1 MVFVEAQEHGP
12 INVGNGGKED
22 EMPIS
27 LGTDGEIVEL
37 TYGKEFNIT
46 YQDQSTIFLCE
57 VKKQSSKVLLRNGL
71 SNDDG
76 ESLLT

>member
-1 MVFVEAQEHGP
+1 MQGP
-12 INVGNGGKED
+12 INVATGGKED
-22 EMPIS
+22 ETLTN
-27 LGTDGEIVEL
+27 LGTDREIVEL

-76 ESLLT
+76 ENFLT

>member
-1 MVFVEAQEHGP
+1 MVFVEAQVQGP
-12 INVGNGGKED
+12 INVGTGGKED
-22 EMPIS
+22 ETLIN
-27 LGTDGEIVEL
+27 LGTDRKIVEL

-76 ESLLT
+76 ENFLT

>member
-1 MVFVEAQEHGP
+1 MIFVEAQVQGP
-12 INVGNGGKED
+12 IADRK
-22 EMPIS
+22 
-27 LGTDGEIVEL
+27 IVEL

-71 SNDDG
+71 SNDD
-76 ESLLT
+76 EENFLT

>member
-1 MVFVEAQEHGP
+1 MAGP
-12 INVGNGGKED
+12 INVVTGGKED
-22 EMPIS
+22 ETLINI
-27 LGTDGEIVEL
+27 GTDRKIVEL

-46 YQDQSTIFLCE
+46 YQDPSTIFLCE

-76 ESLLT
+76 ENLLT

>member
-1 MVFVEAQEHGP
+1 MQGP
-12 INVGNGGKED
+12 TNVATGGKEN
-22 EMPIS
+22 ETLIN
-27 LGTDGEIVEL
+27 LGADRKIVEL

>member
-1 MVFVEAQEHGP
+1 MVFVEAQVQDP
-12 INVGNGGKED
+12 INVATGGKED
-22 EMPIS
+22 ETLINI
-27 LGTDGEIVEL
+27 GTDRKIVEL

-71 SNDDG
+71 SNDGG
-76 ESLLT
+76 EHFLA

>member
-1 MVFVEAQEHGP
+1 MQGP
-12 INVGNGGKED
+12 INVGTGGKED
-22 EMPIS
+22 ETLIN
-27 LGTDGEIVEL
+27 LGTDRKIVEL

-71 SNDDG
+71 SNDD
-76 ESLLT
+76 EENFLR

>member
-1 MVFVEAQEHGP
+1 MVFVEAQVQGP
-12 INVGNGGKED
+12 INVATVGKDD
-22 EMPIS
+22 ETLTN
-27 LGTDGEIVEL
+27 LGTDREIVEL

>member
-1 MVFVEAQEHGP
+1 MQGP
-12 INVGNGGKED
+12 INVANGGKED
-22 EMPIS
+22 ETLIN
-27 LGTDGEIVEL
+27 LGTDRKIVEL

-71 SNDDG
+71 SHDG
-76 ESLLT
+76 GENFLA

>member
-1 MVFVEAQEHGP
+1 MQGP
-12 INVGNGGKED
+12 INVANGGKED
-22 EMPIS
+22 ETLIN
-27 LGTDGEIVEL
+27 LGTDRKIVEL

-71 SNDDG
+71 SNDGG
-76 ESLLT
+76 EHFLA

>member
-1 MVFVEAQEHGP
+1 MQGP
-12 INVGNGGKED
+12 INVATVGKDD
-22 EMPIS
+22 ETLTN
-27 LGTDGEIVEL
+27 LGTDREIVEL

>member
-1 MVFVEAQEHGP
+1 MVFVEAQVQGP
-12 INVGNGGKED
+12 IADRK
-22 EMPIS
+22 
-27 LGTDGEIVEL
+27 IVEL

-76 ESLLT
+76 ENFLT

>member
-1 MVFVEAQEHGP
+1 MVFVEAQVQGP
-12 INVGNGGKED
+12 INVVTGGKED
-22 EMPIS
+22 ETLINI
-27 LGTDGEIVEL
+27 GTDRKIVEL

-76 ESLLT
+76 ENFLT

>member
-1 MVFVEAQEHGP
+1 MQGP
-12 INVGNGGKED
+12 INVATVGKDD
-22 EMPIS
+22 ETLTN
-27 LGTDGEIVEL
+27 LGTDREIVEL

-57 VKKQSSKVLLRNGL
+57 VKKQSSKVLLRKGL

-76 ESLLT
+76 ENFLT

>member
-1 MVFVEAQEHGP
+1 MQGP
-12 INVGNGGKED
+12 INVANGGKED
-22 EMPIS
+22 ETLINI
-27 LGTDGEIVEL
+27 GTDRKIVEL
-37 TYGKEFNIT
+37 TYGKEFNFT

>member
-1 MVFVEAQEHGP
+1 MQGP
-12 INVGNGGKED
+12 INVATVGKDD
-22 EMPIS
+22 ETLTN
-27 LGTDGEIVEL
+27 LGTDREIVEL

-76 ESLLT
+76 ENFLT

>member
-1 MVFVEAQEHGP
+1 MVFVEAQVQGP
-12 INVGNGGKED
+12 INVATGGKED
-22 EMPIS
+22 ETLINH
-27 LGTDGEIVEL
+27 GTDRKIVEL

>member
-1 MVFVEAQEHGP
+1 MQGP
-12 INVGNGGKED
+12 INVATVGKDD
-22 EMPIS
+22 ETLTN
-27 LGTDGEIVEL
+27 LGTDREIVEL

-76 ESLLT
+76 ENFLTYA